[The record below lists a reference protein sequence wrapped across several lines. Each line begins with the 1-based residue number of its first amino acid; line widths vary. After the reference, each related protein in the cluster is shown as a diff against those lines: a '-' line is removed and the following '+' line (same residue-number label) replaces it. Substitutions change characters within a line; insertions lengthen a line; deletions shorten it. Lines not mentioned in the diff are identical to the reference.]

1 MARPSKLTPEQWQ
14 AVEGRFAAGE
24 TASALARDFGVDEAA
39 IRRKFRRDTPKVRE
53 VAEKLAAAQTALAE
67 LPKHQQPVAIGLAD
81 QLQAISASAL
91 QAARHG
97 ADTSAQF
104 AAVANRQAHRFVK
117 AMDDAGEEADP
128 MEHQEKL
135 QAISALTKI
144 SNDAMVPALALI
156 KANQGGAKDDEPARQ
171 QQEVPTPHEFEA
183 IMRRMA
189 TEV

>member
-14 AVEGRFAAGE
+14 AIEGRFAAGE
-24 TASALARDFGVDEAA
+24 TASALAREFGIDEAA
-39 IRRKFRRDTPKVRE
+39 IRRKFRRDSPKVRE
-53 VAEKLAAAQTALAE
+53 VAEKLAAAHTALAE
-67 LPKHQQPVAIGLAD
+67 LPKHQQPIAIGLAD
-81 QLQAISASAL
+81 HLQAISASAL

-104 AAVANRQAHRFVK
+104 AAVANRQTHQFVR
-117 AMDDAGEEADP
+117 AMNDAGENADP

-144 SNDAMVPALALI
+144 SNDAMAPALVLI
-156 KANQGGAKDDEPARQ
+156 KANQGIAKDGEPTHQAQ
-171 QQEVPTPHEFEA
+171 ALPTPDEFEA